1 MSGFAMTNFKPMQD
15 AVTPA
20 DRILIVDDEQRM
32 RVSLATLLE
41 AAGREIIQ
49 CGSGTE
55 ALAILEQRDIAVALL
70 DINLPDISGLD
81 ILKWISGNHI
91 PTGVIMVSG
100 DDSIDSAIQALRYG
114 AVEFVRKPGD
124 MAHIKHKVESA
135 LHRRHLEH
143 RHALMMARLEQS
155 ERLHRFLVE
164 NSPDLIYTLDE
175 QGHFLFVNNRFESL
189 LGYSREEMLGK
200 HYSTVVYDEDREL
213 VHYVFN
219 ERRGDQR
226 ATANVE
232 VKLKAKDAS
241 HRRNYENRCVVA
253 MLSAI
258 GIYSDSAA
266 ATHDNGPVGSF
277 MGTYGV
283 ARDITE
289 RKIAEETISFQA
301 LHDHLTQ
308 LPNRRLF
315 KDRLDLAI
323 TQARRH
329 GNLLA
334 VMFVDLDRFKLV
346 NDSYGH
352 AEGDELLKS
361 VAQALRRCVRA
372 GDTLARQGGDEFTI
386 LLPDLAQAE
395 DAALIAGK
403 IIEELKLPFH
413 VAGQD
418 FRATAS
424 VGIAVYPRDGESA
437 DTLLKNS
444 DIAMYKVKATGKNA
458 YQFFT
463 PAMNASYHERIS
475 LENDLRLAIQRAEFK
490 LYFQPQF
497 SVVRKRIVGMEAL
510 VRWQHPEHGLLD
522 PSGFIDL
529 AEETGLIQS
538 ITDTVLAQ
546 ACAQLARWR
555 ASGHSE
561 LRVSVNVS
569 PQEFDRGDIVER
581 ITHHVEVNRLPADAL
596 EIEITENLLLHDVS
610 TVIEK
615 MRMLRD
621 RGVRI
626 SIDDFG
632 TGYSSLNYLRRFPIN
647 SIKLDQSFVR
657 DLDERHGNSPIVN
670 AIIGIAGGF
679 DLKLL
684 AEGVETDFQRR
695 TLQDLGCDEMQGFLF
710 SRPVP
715 VNEAGRLL
723 VA

>member
-1 MSGFAMTNFKPMQD
+1 MSAFAMSNFRPMQES
-15 AVTPA
+15 PLPG
-20 DRILIVDDEQRM
+20 DRILIVDDEERM
-32 RVSLATLLE
+32 RASLALLLE
-41 AAGREIIQ
+41 GEGREIVQ
-49 CGSGTE
+49 CGSGAE
-55 ALAILEQRDIAVALL
+55 ALSILERRDIAIALL

-81 ILKWISGNHI
+81 ILKWISGNKI
-91 PTGVIMVSG
+91 PTSVIMVSG
-100 DDSIDSAIQALRYG
+100 NDSIDSAIEALRHG

-124 MAHIKHKVESA
+124 MSHIKHRVDNA

-164 NSPDLIYTLDE
+164 NSPDLIYTLDD
-175 QGHFLFVNNRFESL
+175 QGRFLFVNNRFETL
-189 LGYSREEMLGK
+189 LGYTREEMLGR
-200 HYSTVVYDEDREL
+200 HYTTVIFDEDRDL
-213 VHYVFN
+213 VRYHFN
-219 ERRGDQR
+219 ERRSDSR

-232 VKLKAKDAS
+232 VKLKPKEERTRFG
-241 HRRNYENRCVVA
+241 HRCVVA
-253 MLSAI
+253 MLSAV
-258 GIYSDSAA
+258 GIYGDALP
-266 ATHDNGPVGSF
+266 GQGGVGGRF

-283 ARDITE
+283 ARDITD
-289 RKIAEETISFQA
+289 RKIAEEMISFQA
-301 LHDHLTQ
+301 FHDHLTQ

-315 KDRLDLAI
+315 KDRLELAI
-323 TQARRH
+323 TQARRN
-329 GNLLA
+329 GGMVG

-346 NDSYGH
+346 NDTYGH

-386 LLPDLAQAE
+386 LLPDIGHADDLVRVA
-395 DAALIAGK
+395 DK
-403 IIEELKLPFH
+403 IMDELRSPFH
-413 VAGQD
+413 VAGED

-424 VGIAVYPRDGESA
+424 VGIAVYPRDGDTA
-437 DTLLKNS
+437 DLLLKNA
-444 DIAMYKVKATGKNA
+444 DIAMYKVKASGKNG
-458 YQFFT
+458 YRFFT
-463 PAMNASYHERIS
+463 PEMNASYHARIT
-475 LENDLRLAIQRAEFK
+475 LENDLRLAIQRSEFE

-497 SVVRKRIVGMEAL
+497 SVMRKRIVGMEAL
-510 VRWQHPEHGLLD
+510 VRWNHPEHGLLD
-522 PSGFIDL
+522 PGGFIDL
-529 AEETGLIQS
+529 AEETGLIRA

-546 ACAQLARWR
+546 ACEQLARWR
-555 ASGHSE
+555 SMGHAD
-561 LRVSVNVS
+561 LRIAVNVS
-569 PQEFDRGDIVER
+569 PQEFDRNDVVDRITQHVER
-581 ITHHVEVNRLPADAL
+581 HRLPAESL

-610 TVIEK
+610 SVIEK
-615 MRMLRD
+615 LRMLRD

-657 DLDERHGNSPIVN
+657 DLDEKNSSSPIVN
-670 AIIGIAGGF
+670 AIVGIADGF

-715 VNEAGRLL
+715 ADAAARLL
-723 VA
+723 AA

>member
-1 MSGFAMTNFKPMQD
+1 MSSFPMSNFRPGQD
-15 AVTPA
+15 AATPF
-20 DRILIVDDEQRM
+20 DRILIVDDELRM
-32 RVSLATLLE
+32 RTSLRRLLE
-41 AAGREIIQ
+41 ASGREILE
-49 CGSGTE
+49 CSCGTE
-55 ALAILEQRDIAVALL
+55 ALGVLDKKDIAIALL

-81 ILKWISGNHI
+81 ILKWISNNQV
-91 PTGVIMVSG
+91 PTSVIMVSG

-124 MAHIKHKVESA
+124 MNHIKLKVDNA
-135 LHRRHLEH
+135 LHRRHLEY
-143 RHALMMARLEQS
+143 RHAAMMARLEQS

-164 NSPDLIYTLDE
+164 NSPDLIYTLDDE
-175 QGHFLFVNNRFESL
+175 GRFLFVNNRFESL
-189 LGYSREEMLGK
+189 LGYSRDEVIGK
-200 HYSTVVYDEDREL
+200 HYSTVVYDEDWEL
-213 VHYVFN
+213 VRYIFN
-219 ERRGDQR
+219 ERRSDNR
-226 ATANVE
+226 AAANVE
-232 VKLKAKDAS
+232 VKLKSKNAKG
-241 HRRNYENRCVVA
+241 HRQYESRCVVA
-253 MLSAI
+253 MLSAV
-258 GIYSDSAA
+258 GIYSDTAA
-266 ATHDNGPVGSF
+266 GNNGQVGSF

-289 RKIAEETISFQA
+289 RKVAEETISFQA
-301 LHDHLTQ
+301 FHDHLTQ

-315 KDRLDLAI
+315 KDRLELAI

-329 GNLLA
+329 ASMVG

-346 NDSYGH
+346 NDTYGH

-386 LLPDLAQAE
+386 LLPDLLQAE
-395 DAALIAGK
+395 DAAVIAEK
-403 IIEELKLPFH
+403 IVDELNSPFH
-413 VAGQD
+413 VAGQN

-424 VGIAVYPRDGESA
+424 VGVAVFPRDGDNAE
-437 DTLLKNS
+437 TLLKNS
-444 DIAMYKVKATGKNA
+444 DIAMYKVKASGRNA

-463 PAMNASYHERIS
+463 SEMNASYHERIS
-475 LENDLRLAIQRAEFK
+475 LENDLRQAIQRSEFE

-510 VRWQHPEHGLLD
+510 VRWQHPAYGLLD
-522 PSGFIDL
+522 PAGFIDL

-546 ACAQLARWR
+546 ACAQLALWR
-555 ASGHSE
+555 ASGHAE
-561 LRVSVNVS
+561 LRMSVNVS
-569 PQEFDRGDIVER
+569 PQEFDRSDLVDR
-581 ITHHVEVNRLPADAL
+581 ITYHVESNHLPADAL
-596 EIEITENLLLHDVS
+596 EIEITENLLLQDVS
-610 TVIEK
+610 AVIEK

-657 DLDERHGNSPIVN
+657 DLHEGHRASPIVN
-670 AIIGIAGGF
+670 AIVGIADGF

-710 SRPVP
+710 SAPVP
-715 VNEAGRLL
+715 ASEAARLL
-723 VA
+723 SA

>member
-1 MSGFAMTNFKPMQD
+1 MSGFAMSNFKPMQD
-15 AVTPA
+15 AELPV
-20 DRILIVDDEQRM
+20 DRILIVDDEPRM
-32 RVSLATLLE
+32 RASLAMLIE
-41 AAGREIIQ
+41 GDGREITQ
-49 CGSGTE
+49 CASGTA
-55 ALAILEQRDIAVALL
+55 ALAILEKRTIAVALL

-91 PTGVIMVSG
+91 PTSVIMVSG

-124 MAHIKHKVESA
+124 MAHIKHKVDNA

-164 NSPDLIYTLDE
+164 NSPDLIYTLDD
-175 QGHFLFVNNRFESL
+175 QGRFLFVNNRFESM
-189 LGYSREEMLGK
+189 LGYSRDEVIGK
-200 HYSTVVYDEDREL
+200 HYSTVVFDDDREL
-213 VHYVFN
+213 VRFVFN
-219 ERRGDQR
+219 ERRSDNR
-226 ATANVE
+226 ASANIE
-232 VKLKAKDAS
+232 VKLKAKNDGKT
-241 HRRNYENRCVVA
+241 RTYESRCVVA
-253 MLSAI
+253 MLSAV
-258 GIYSDSAA
+258 GIY
-266 ATHDNGPVGSF
+266 GEGSGSRTGNF

-315 KDRLDLAI
+315 KDRLELAI
-323 TQARRH
+323 TQARR
-329 GNLLA
+329 LA
-334 VMFVDLDRFKLV
+334 RMVGVMFVDLYRFKLV
-346 NDSYGH
+346 NDTYGH

-386 LLPDLAQAE
+386 LLPDLAQAG

-403 IIEELKLPFH
+403 IVDELKQPFH

-424 VGIAVYPRDGESA
+424 VGIAVFPRDGDNA
-437 DTLLKNS
+437 DTLLKNA
-444 DIAMYKVKATGKNA
+444 DIAMYKVKAAGKNA

-463 PAMNASYHERIS
+463 PEMNASYHERIG
-475 LENDLRLAIQRAEFK
+475 LENDLRLAIERSEFK

-522 PSGFIDL
+522 PCGFIDL
-529 AEETGLIQS
+529 AEETGLIRA
-538 ITDTVLAQ
+538 ITDSVLAQ
-546 ACAQLARWR
+546 ACAQLAQWR
-555 ASGHSE
+555 AWGHSE
-561 LRVSVNVS
+561 LRMSVNVS
-569 PQEFDRGDIVER
+569 PQEFDRGDLVDRITSHVER
-581 ITHHVEVNRLPADAL
+581 HRLPPNSL
-596 EIEITENLLLHDVS
+596 EIEITENLLLQDVS
-610 TVIEK
+610 GVIDK

-657 DLDERHGNSPIVN
+657 DLDESHRHSPIVN
-670 AIIGIAGGF
+670 AIVGIADGF

-710 SRPVP
+710 SRPLPASEV
-715 VNEAGRLL
+715 ARLL
-723 VA
+723 AG

>member
-1 MSGFAMTNFKPMQD
+1 MSGFAMSNFKPMQD
-15 AVTPA
+15 AELPV
-20 DRILIVDDEQRM
+20 DRILIVDDEPRM
-32 RVSLATLLE
+32 RASLAMLIE
-41 AAGREIIQ
+41 GDGREITQ
-49 CGSGTE
+49 CASGTA
-55 ALAILEQRDIAVALL
+55 ALAILEKRTIAVALL

-91 PTGVIMVSG
+91 PTSVIMVSG

-124 MAHIKHKVESA
+124 MAHIKHKVDNA

-164 NSPDLIYTLDE
+164 NSPDLIYTLDD
-175 QGHFLFVNNRFESL
+175 QGRFLFVNNRFESM
-189 LGYSREEMLGK
+189 LGYSRDEVIGK
-200 HYSTVVYDEDREL
+200 HYSTVVFDDDREL
-213 VHYVFN
+213 VRFVFN
-219 ERRGDQR
+219 ERRSDNR
-226 ATANVE
+226 ASANIE
-232 VKLKAKDAS
+232 VKLKAKNDGKT
-241 HRRNYENRCVVA
+241 RTYESRCVVA
-253 MLSAI
+253 MLSAV
-258 GIYSDSAA
+258 GIY
-266 ATHDNGPVGSF
+266 GEGSGSRTGNF

-315 KDRLDLAI
+315 KDRLELAI
-323 TQARRH
+323 TQARR
-329 GNLLA
+329 LA
-334 VMFVDLDRFKLV
+334 RMVGVMFVDLDRFKLV
-346 NDSYGH
+346 NDTYGH

-386 LLPDLAQAE
+386 LLPDLAQAG

-403 IIEELKLPFH
+403 IVDELKQPFH

-424 VGIAVYPRDGESA
+424 VGIAVFPRDGDNA
-437 DTLLKNS
+437 DTLLKNA
-444 DIAMYKVKATGKNA
+444 DIAMYKVKAAGKNA

-463 PAMNASYHERIS
+463 PEMNASYHERIG
-475 LENDLRLAIQRAEFK
+475 LENDLRLAIERSEFK

-522 PSGFIDL
+522 PCGFIDL
-529 AEETGLIQS
+529 AEETGLIRA
-538 ITDTVLAQ
+538 ITDSVLAQ
-546 ACAQLARWR
+546 ACAQLAQWR
-555 ASGHSE
+555 AWGHSE
-561 LRVSVNVS
+561 LRMSVNVS
-569 PQEFDRGDIVER
+569 PQEFDRGDLVDR
-581 ITHHVEVNRLPADAL
+581 ITSHAERHRLPPNSL
-596 EIEITENLLLHDVS
+596 EIEITENLLLQDVS
-610 TVIEK
+610 GVIDK

-657 DLDERHGNSPIVN
+657 DLDESHRHSPIVN
-670 AIIGIAGGF
+670 AIVGIADGF

-710 SRPVP
+710 SRPLPASEV
-715 VNEAGRLL
+715 ARLL
-723 VA
+723 AG

>member
-1 MSGFAMTNFKPMQD
+1 MSGFAMSNFKPMQEAD
-15 AVTPA
+15 LPI
-20 DRILIVDDEQRM
+20 DRILIVDDEPRM
-32 RVSLATLLE
+32 RASLAMLIE
-41 AAGREIIQ
+41 GDGREITQ
-49 CGSGTE
+49 CASGTA
-55 ALAILEQRDIAVALL
+55 ALAILEKRGIAIALL

-91 PTGVIMVSG
+91 PTSVIMVSG

-124 MAHIKHKVESA
+124 MAHIKHKVDNA

-164 NSPDLIYTLDE
+164 NSPDLIYTLDD
-175 QGHFLFVNNRFESL
+175 QGRFLFVNNRFESM
-189 LGYSREEMLGK
+189 LGYSRDEVIGK
-200 HYSTVVYDEDREL
+200 HYSTVVFDDDREL
-213 VHYVFN
+213 VRFVFN
-219 ERRGDQR
+219 ERRSDNR
-226 ATANVE
+226 AAANVE
-232 VKLKAKDAS
+232 VKLKAK
-241 HRRNYENRCVVA
+241 HEGRTRTYESRCVVA
-253 MLSAI
+253 MLSAV
-258 GIYSDSAA
+258 GIYGEGKGGQ
-266 ATHDNGPVGSF
+266 TGNF

-315 KDRLDLAI
+315 KDRLELAI

-329 GNLLA
+329 ARMVG

-346 NDSYGH
+346 NDTYGH

-386 LLPDLAQAE
+386 LLPDLAQAG
-395 DAALIAGK
+395 DVTVIADK
-403 IIEELKLPFH
+403 IVDELKQPFH

-424 VGIAVYPRDGESA
+424 VGIAVFPRDGDNA
-437 DTLLKNS
+437 DTLLKNA
-444 DIAMYKVKATGKNA
+444 DIAMYKVKAAGKNA
-458 YQFFT
+458 YRFFT
-463 PAMNASYHERIS
+463 AEMNASYHERIG
-475 LENDLRLAIQRAEFK
+475 LENDLRLAIERSEFK

-522 PSGFIDL
+522 PCGFIDL
-529 AEETGLIQS
+529 AEETGLIRA
-538 ITDTVLAQ
+538 ITDSVLAQ
-546 ACAQLARWR
+546 ACAQLAQWR
-555 ASGHSE
+555 AWGHSE
-561 LRVSVNVS
+561 LRMSVNVS
-569 PQEFDRGDIVER
+569 PQEFDRGDLVDRITSHVER
-581 ITHHVEVNRLPADAL
+581 HRLPPNSL
-596 EIEITENLLLHDVS
+596 EIEITENLLLQDVS
-610 TVIEK
+610 GVIDK

-657 DLDERHGNSPIVN
+657 DLDENHRHSPIVN
-670 AIIGIAGGF
+670 AIVGIADGF
-679 DLKLL
+679 ELKLL

-710 SRPVP
+710 SRPLP
-715 VNEAGRLL
+715 ASEAARLL
-723 VA
+723 AG

>member
-1 MSGFAMTNFKPMQD
+1 MSGFAMSNFKPMQD
-15 AVTPA
+15 AELPV
-20 DRILIVDDEQRM
+20 DRILIVDDEPRM
-32 RVSLATLLE
+32 RASLAMLIE
-41 AAGREIIQ
+41 GDGREITQ
-49 CGSGTE
+49 CASGTA
-55 ALAILEQRDIAVALL
+55 ALAILEKRTIAVALL

-91 PTGVIMVSG
+91 PTSVIMVSG

-124 MAHIKHKVESA
+124 MAHIKHKVDNA

-164 NSPDLIYTLDE
+164 NSPDLIYTLDD
-175 QGHFLFVNNRFESL
+175 QGRFLFVNNRFESM
-189 LGYSREEMLGK
+189 LGYSRDEVIGK
-200 HYSTVVYDEDREL
+200 HYSTVVFDDDREL
-213 VHYVFN
+213 VRFVFN
-219 ERRGDQR
+219 ERRSDNR
-226 ATANVE
+226 ASANIE
-232 VKLKAKDAS
+232 VKLKAKNDGKT
-241 HRRNYENRCVVA
+241 RTYESRCVVA
-253 MLSAI
+253 MLSAV
-258 GIYSDSAA
+258 GIY
-266 ATHDNGPVGSF
+266 GEGSGSRTGNF

-315 KDRLDLAI
+315 KDRLELAI
-323 TQARRH
+323 TQARR
-329 GNLLA
+329 LA
-334 VMFVDLDRFKLV
+334 RMVGVMFVDLDRFKLV
-346 NDSYGH
+346 NDTYGH

-386 LLPDLAQAE
+386 LLPDLAQAG

-403 IIEELKLPFH
+403 IVDELKQPFH

-424 VGIAVYPRDGESA
+424 VGIAVFPRDGDNA
-437 DTLLKNS
+437 DTLLKNA
-444 DIAMYKVKATGKNA
+444 DIAMYKVKAAGKNA

-463 PAMNASYHERIS
+463 PEMNASYHERIG
-475 LENDLRLAIQRAEFK
+475 LENDLRLAIERSEFK

-522 PSGFIDL
+522 PCGFIDL
-529 AEETGLIQS
+529 AEETGLIRA
-538 ITDTVLAQ
+538 ITDSVLAQ
-546 ACAQLARWR
+546 ACAQLAQWR
-555 ASGHSE
+555 AWGHSE
-561 LRVSVNVS
+561 LRMSVNVS
-569 PQEFDRGDIVER
+569 PQEFDRGDLVDRITSHVER
-581 ITHHVEVNRLPADAL
+581 HRLPPNSL
-596 EIEITENLLLHDVS
+596 EIEITENLLLQDVS
-610 TVIEK
+610 GVIDK

-657 DLDERHGNSPIVN
+657 DLDESHRHSPIVN
-670 AIIGIAGGF
+670 AIVGIADGF

-710 SRPVP
+710 SRPLPASEV
-715 VNEAGRLL
+715 ARLL
-723 VA
+723 AG